1 MSYNRSAKTISHS
14 VVLGQLREA
23 HQMDFIATTIFLL
36 AIIYL
41 ANEYFL
47 RYWQRNG
54 FKQLQP
60 SFLVGN
66 FGKAIRKKIPIGEY
80 FEELYK
86 KTKENRVVG
95 LYFSYSPILLV
106 NDPLLVH
113 DILIKDFK
121 SFHDRPF
128 QTDEK
133 HDPLSG
139 HLVFLTGKKW
149 RSLRRKLTP
158 VFTSSKVK
166 GMFPIIKGCAG
177 VLSDFIT
184 KKINEGSVE
193 FELKDLMARYTT
205 NIISGTAFGIDNDC
219 INDPDHV
226 FRKMGTKVF
235 APTLKQSLKVVI
247 FRFLPRLFKFLKL
260 KYADDDVEA
269 FIVSF
274 VEQIIELR
282 KNNSFSRNDFMQQ
295 MIELK
300 NHGFVRSENDE
311 IDKKRGAGCDVRK
324 LSLAEVAAQAFI
336 FFVAGNKNYSNFNLI
351 PD

>member
-1 MSYNRSAKTISHS
+1 
-14 VVLGQLREA
+14 
-23 HQMDFIATTIFLL
+23 MDFIATTVFLL
-36 AIIYL
+36 VIIYL
-41 ANEYFL
+41 VNEYFL
-47 RYWQRNG
+47 RYWQRHG
-54 FKQLQP
+54 FKQLKP

-66 FGKAIRKKIPIGEY
+66 FGKAIRSKIPIGEY

-86 KTKENRVVG
+86 KTNENRIVG

-106 NDPLLVH
+106 NDPLLIH
-113 DILIKDFK
+113 DILIKDFN

-149 RSLRRKLTP
+149 RNLRRKLTP

-177 VLSDFIT
+177 VLSDFMA
-184 KKINEGSVE
+184 KKINEGNVE

-205 NIISGTAFGIDNDC
+205 NIISGVAFGIDNDC
-219 INDPDHV
+219 VNDPHHI

-235 APTLKQSLKVVI
+235 APTLKQSLKVII

-269 FIVSF
+269 FIFSI
-274 VEQIIELR
+274 VEQIIDLR
-282 KNNSFSRNDFMQQ
+282 KNNNNSRNDFMQQ

-300 NHGFVRSENDE
+300 NHGFVSTENDE
-311 IDKKRGAGCDVRK
+311 LEEDTTAGGDVRK

-336 FFVAGNKNYSNFNLI
+336 FFVAGEIKCENSAHLLFTFIN
-351 PD
+351 